1 MTLLIVSADDAPA
14 QTAAADLMA
23 VMQAAGETVLAAV
36 PCHLLVREVVRLA
49 PQAVVVLA
57 PVLDAGLLAALA
69 LLASSAPRPV
79 LVLGAAHL
87 PDNLQVL
94 LDARVMAWLPGA
106 LDLPALRSAQALAVP
121 RFEREQAL
129 QQALDAALARL
140 DERKWVDRA
149 KGVLMRHQQLSEAD
163 AFALLRAASMQ
174 ANLRVGEVSRAV
186 IEAAQAA
193 DAVNRAGQIRML
205 SQRCVKAL
213 ALRASIGAGAR
224 AGAGPGAGSRARLD
238 DGLAET
244 LLRLQANLDH
254 LCTLPS
260 NATLA
265 RQMADT
271 SAAWLA
277 LKQVADPA
285 VASRA
290 LAGKDSAMIAT
301 AISAA
306 ALHDA
311 DSRAET
317 LLLLADALTTVL
329 QAASGRRNLHT
340 VNLCGRQRMLSQR
353 LAKQAL
359 LAGLL
364 PDAQAAAQVAEA
376 GLTIRDFEAGLAAL
390 EQAPLATDTIRA
402 ALAQARGQWQRLLAG
417 VRRAAGPDAAA
428 SRAVLARESE
438 ALLATFDEL
447 TSLYEHSMQVLMG

>member
-1 MTLLIVSADDAPA
+1 MTLLIVSADAAPA
-14 QTAAADLMA
+14 QTAAADLMG
-23 VMQAAGETVLAAV
+23 VMRVAGETVLAAV

-79 LVLGAAHL
+79 LVQGAAHL
-87 PDNLQVL
+87 PGNLQVL

-106 LDLPALRSAQALAVP
+106 VDLPALRSALALAVP

-186 IEAAQAA
+186 IEATQAA
-193 DAVNRAGQIRML
+193 DAVNRAGQVRML

-213 ALRASIGAGAR
+213 ALRASIG

-244 LLRLQANLDH
+244 LLRLQVNLDH
-254 LCTLPS
+254 LCTLPC
-260 NATLA
+260 NAALA

-271 SAAWLA
+271 NAAWLA
-277 LKQVADPA
+277 LKQLADAGAASPA
-285 VASRA
+285 P
-290 LAGKDSAMIAT
+290 AGKGSAMGAT
-301 AISAA
+301 AMSAA

-317 LLLLADALTTVL
+317 LLLQADALTTAL
-329 QAASGRRNLHT
+329 QAASGRRNLHI

-364 PDAQAAAQVAEA
+364 PDAQAATQAAEA
-376 GLTIRDFEAGLAAL
+376 GLTIRDFEASLAAL
-390 EQAPLATDTIRA
+390 EQAPLASDAIRA

-428 SRAVLARESE
+428 GRAVLARESE